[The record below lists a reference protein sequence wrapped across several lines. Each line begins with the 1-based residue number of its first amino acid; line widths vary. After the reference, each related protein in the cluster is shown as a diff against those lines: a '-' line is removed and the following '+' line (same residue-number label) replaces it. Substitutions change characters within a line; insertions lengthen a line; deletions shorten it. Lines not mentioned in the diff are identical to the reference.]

1 MAECSKLIV
10 MMNSELLPSTDGNI
24 ATTSKLLRRGQ
35 DYNCIVLYALSIKFY
50 LVQKYNFRFQNTPC
64 QSSQKNV
71 LVAKK
76 CYKQMERGK
85 GRNSVMINILKQAS
99 QRNSALY
106 EALMFHQQKFVTY
119 FQNIADMLPLS
130 TVESPAFRW
139 LIGGP
144 CCTQVWGICNMKKWC
159 TRFWI
164 VMDSLKIQR
173 FTYSC
178 FSKISLDFLIFL
190 YNVTNIH
197 NKV

>member
-1 MAECSKLIV
+1 
-10 MMNSELLPSTDGNI
+10 MMNSEVLPSTDGNL
-24 ATTSKLLRRGQ
+24 ATISKLLRRGQ
-35 DYNCIVLYALSIKFY
+35 DYRLYKYIVLYALSIKFY

-130 TVESPAFRW
+130 TVESPAF
-139 LIGGP
+139 
-144 CCTQVWGICNMKKWC
+144 
-159 TRFWI
+159 
-164 VMDSLKIQR
+164 
-173 FTYSC
+173 
-178 FSKISLDFLIFL
+178 
-190 YNVTNIH
+190 
-197 NKV
+197 